1 MAESHVQRKL
11 LDMMKRRIPTVIAI
25 VLLLTVV
32 PVMVYNLKQF
42 NKRETL

>member
-25 VLLLTVV
+25 VLLLAVWEAWVRIGHVRST
-32 PVMVYNLKQF
+32 
-42 NKRETL
+42 